1 MGGILR
7 ECIHSLVVL
16 ELMYFEQTRL
26 ITCVQALGRL
36 RAIYLQLDVRCQ
48 LHHHTTRH
56 GARVR
61 TSQGELCSLERALR
75 HWDGSRFIG
84 EVKQMFPEMERIFIQ
99 ASAFKLRELELL
111 DVDLLEDQS
120 DMK

>member
-1 MGGILR
+1 M
-7 ECIHSLVVL
+7 
-16 ELMYFEQTRL
+16 
-26 ITCVQALGRL
+26 QALARL

-56 GARVR
+56 GARAG
-61 TSQGELCSLERALR
+61 TSQGELCSLERALT

-99 ASAFKLRELELL
+99 VSAFKLRELELL
-111 DVDLLEDQS
+111 NVDLCEDPS
-120 DMK
+120 AMR